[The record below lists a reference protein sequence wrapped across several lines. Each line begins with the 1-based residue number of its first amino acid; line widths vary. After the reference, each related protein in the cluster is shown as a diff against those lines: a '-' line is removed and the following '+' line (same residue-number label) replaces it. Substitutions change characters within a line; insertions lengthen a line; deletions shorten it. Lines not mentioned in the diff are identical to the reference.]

1 MEMAA
6 GVIAAKAR
14 SMMGRQLVQ
23 ADYEELSHKRSVAEI
38 ASYLKNATSYGS
50 ALKDVRENH
59 IHRGQLEDLLRKE
72 NFRKSMKLFRYSESS
87 QQPYYL
93 LYMQQI
99 EIDLILSRIRVLIS
113 QSFDSAIVEFP
124 IFLKK
129 YTSYDLEKLGNVRSY
144 DDLLDV
150 VKKLM
155 YYDVLLPYRVK
166 KGEES
171 SIAYAKIET
180 ALQKQFYEHAMKTI
194 SKVLK
199 GSSRKQ
205 CRELYAM
212 QAELSNIEKI
222 YRLKKYFDIRE
233 DVIAK
238 ALVPIQCRISKTK
251 LDELLACSLPQFIK
265 QLETG
270 PYHLALEGREDVFI
284 EHYTEAYLYNYAK
297 KNIFFASEASTV
309 YSSYLI
315 MMDRELKNIVHIIEG
330 VRYQLSSEEILAML
344 VY

>member
-6 GVIAAKAR
+6 NVIAAKAR
-14 SMMGRQLVQ
+14 SMMGNQLDK

-38 ASYLKNATSYGS
+38 ASYLKNATSYSS

-87 QQPYYL
+87 LQPYYL

-113 QSFDSAIVEFP
+113 QSFDSAIVELP

-155 YYDVLLPYRVK
+155 YYDILLPYRVK

-171 SIAYAKIET
+171 NIAYAKIET
-180 ALQKQFYEHAMKTI
+180 ALQKQFYEHAMNTI
-194 SKVLK
+194 TKVLK
-199 GSSRKQ
+199 GSSRKA

-222 YRLKKYFDIRE
+222 YRLKKYFNTRE
-233 DVIAK
+233 DVISK
-238 ALVPIQCRISKTK
+238 ALVPFQCRISKSR
-251 LDELLACSLPQFIK
+251 LDELMASSLPQFIK
-265 QLETG
+265 KLEEG
-270 PYHLALEGREDVFI
+270 PYHLSLDGKEDVFI

-297 KNIFFASEASTV
+297 KNIYFATDASV
-309 YSSYLI
+309 IYSSYLI
-315 MMDRELKNIVHIIEG
+315 VMERELKNIVHIIEG
-330 VRYQLSSEEILAML
+330 VRYQMNSEDILAML